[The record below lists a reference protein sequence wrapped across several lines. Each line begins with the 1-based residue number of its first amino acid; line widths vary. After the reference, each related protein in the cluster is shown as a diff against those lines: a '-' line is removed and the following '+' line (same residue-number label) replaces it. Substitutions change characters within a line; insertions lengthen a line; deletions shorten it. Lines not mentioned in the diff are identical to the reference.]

1 MKRVLVAVAL
11 GILTG
16 CPDRDPVVDAGV
28 PDAGPRVLVD
38 KEPNDSPEN
47 AVAVTGTSVVN
58 GTLSSDP
65 TKPDEDWFS
74 LSAADQQVADLTL
87 GPIPGVDAKLEVLDV
102 DRNLLV
108 AVNTGGEGKEERLP
122 NLAVRDQIFVRV
134 VSAKKGSG
142 GSYTLDIVMRP
153 AEAGAELEPNDR
165 AVDAISLPFGQS
177 LSATL
182 AHAGDSDWVRLELP
196 QPEVAEAGTEAPRV
210 EDAGA
215 AEVVVADAD
224 AGDAVAPQ
232 VPVAPPV
239 VAETAPSVALKIDL
253 SGVPEVALE
262 VQVLSAAEAPLFTIK
277 GEPGAPLSLR
287 NIGVRESD
295 RMVYLVIKSGWTG
308 VGKDAKRGFDPD
320 VPYTLTVTQEEA
332 GANAELEPNDEVFKA
347 TPLPENG
354 FRQGFL
360 SPKTDLDYFVI
371 RPAEPSLIRS
381 QLSGVD
387 RVDLVLSVIQP
398 ASEDGS
404 SPEKVLLKANDGAL
418 KEPEYLNS
426 IFCAEAC
433 YLKVEAGVRKVAG
446 KWVRDFENSEMGY
459 RLAVTS
465 SADTGGEEREP
476 NGTAETATAVGF
488 GRPVRGTVYP
498 KKDSD
503 LYRLDLTGRP
513 VRTPL
518 RATLLGILKVD
529 VGLYLH
535 RVQED
540 GSLTL
545 VQTADRAK
553 GEAPENIRYS
563 AEPGMYVFEVRD
575 SKSRE
580 SNFQDSY
587 QLTVEEGE

>member
-11 GILTG
+11 GVLTG

-38 KEPNDSPEN
+38 KEPNDQPEN
-47 AVAVTGTSVVN
+47 AVEVTGTSVVN

-74 LSAADQQVADLTL
+74 LSATDQQVADLTL

-122 NLAVRDQIFVRV
+122 NLAVRERIFVRV

-142 GSYTLDIVMRP
+142 GSYTLQIVMRP
-153 AEAGAELEPNDR
+153 AVAGEELEPNDR
-165 AVDAISLPFGQS
+165 AVDAIDLPFGQS

-196 QPEVAEAGTEAPRV
+196 AQEAAASTEAPL
-210 EDAGA
+210 EQDAGS
-215 AEVVVADAD
+215 AELTATDAD
-224 AGDAVAPQ
+224 AGDAEPQ
-232 VPVAPPV
+232 KVPPGQPV
-239 VAETAPSVALKIDL
+239 VAEPPRSVALKIDL
-253 SGVPEVALE
+253 SGIPEVALE

-277 GEPGAPLSLR
+277 GEPGASLSLR

-295 RMVYLVIKSGWTG
+295 RVVYLVIKSGWTG
-308 VGKDAKRGFDPD
+308 VGKDAKRGFSPE

-371 RPAEPSLIRS
+371 RPAEPSLIRA

-404 SPEKVLLKANDGAL
+404 SPEKVLLRANDGAI

-446 KWVRDFENSEMGY
+446 KWVRDFENAEMGY

-465 SADTGGEEREP
+465 SPDTGAEEREP
-476 NGTAETATAVGF
+476 NGTAENATPVGF
-488 GRPVRGTVYP
+488 GGPVRGTVYP